1 MHASAVPLDK
11 QMREGI
17 SEKLIHL
24 IRYAAAGTGSNGI
37 IKLRY
42 LLMTAA
48 SSFCSASVAVS
59 ATCFIPYWALQSE
72 GHFLLSETPHIPKTT
87 KIVRSISIIAHKFG

>member
-17 SEKLIHL
+17 LEKLIHL

-42 LLMTAA
+42 LLTTAA
-48 SSFCSASVAVS
+48 SSFLLQCICRYQCDLFYTILGSA
-59 ATCFIPYWALQSE
+59 E
-72 GHFLLSETPHIPKTT
+72 
-87 KIVRSISIIAHKFG
+87 